1 LNKWLIGARVKTLP
15 AAISPVLIGTS
26 YAQNI
31 SWLNAAL
38 ALIVALF
45 LQIAV
50 NYANDFSD
58 GIKGTDSN
66 RVGPIRLV
74 ASGLASA
81 SAVRNASYFCF
92 LIAAI
97 AGSILSLS
105 VSKWLFVIG
114 ALSILAA
121 WGYTGGK
128 KPYGYLGFGEVSVF
142 IFFGLVAT
150 IGSYY
155 IQNKEINW
163 QIFLISIP
171 VGCLSCAVLVIN
183 NLRDL
188 SNDELVGKRTLSVL
202 LGDKKTRDFYTVLLV
217 VSQLISTLAAVVN
230 IRMLLTLICI
240 PMMINTIKKV
250 ARGAK
255 GIELIPVLER
265 TARLQLL
272 LAVITAAALFNWNSI
287 K

>member
-1 LNKWLIGARVKTLP
+1 MNKWLIGARIKTLP

-26 YAQNI
+26 YAEQI
-31 SWLNAAL
+31 TWINAAL

-50 NYANDFSD
+50 NYANDYSD
-58 GIKGTDSN
+58 GIKGTDQN
-66 RVGPIRLV
+66 RIGPIRLV

-81 SAVRNASYFCF
+81 VAVRNAAYISF

-97 AGSILSLS
+97 AGSILSFNTS
-105 VSKWLFVIG
+105 MWLFIIG
-114 ALSILAA
+114 GISILAA

-128 KPYGYLGFGEVSVF
+128 KPYGYIGFGELSVF
-142 IFFGLVAT
+142 VFFGLVAT

-155 IQNKEINW
+155 IQSEELNW
-163 QIFLISIP
+163 QIFLLSIP

-188 SNDELVGKRTLSVL
+188 SNDKLVGKRTLAVL
-202 LGDKKTRDFYTVLLV
+202 LGDKKTRNFYIVLLV
-217 VSQLISTLAAVVN
+217 ISQLVSISAAV
-230 IRMLLTLICI
+230 IDIKMLFTLICI
-240 PMMINTIKKV
+240 PMAVNVIKKIATGV
-250 ARGAK
+250 G
-255 GIELIPVLER
+255 GIELIPILGK

-272 LAVITAAALFNWNSI
+272 LAIITAAALFN
-287 K
+287 